1 MPNSRSTRCAWSAF
15 LQRAFG
21 YALTSDV
28 SEKAVFIL
36 HGERGNNGKTTLLT
50 LFRDLLGKDY
60 SGQLVI
66 DTVMS
71 MKNQDA
77 TTRADLADLRG
88 VRLVVTS
95 EVEKEHKLNEGK
107 IKYITAGMGSIKS
120 CRKYE
125 NPIEFEATHKL
136 FMDCNH
142 RPDRARGGRRD
153 LATPEAGSV
162 RGHDQRAKRRI
173 CSCRRSCARRSRACS
188 RGPCA
193 AAWPG

>member
-1 MPNSRSTRCAWSAF
+1 MSAYAHTITPPANGVNGNHHVITFGGAVTDFIELIALAGAWTTDGQSGATIS
-15 LQRAFG
+15 FG

-28 SEKAVFIL
+28 GEKAVFVF

-95 EVEKEHKLNEGK
+95 EVEKEHRLSEGK
-107 IKYITAGMGSIKS
+107 IKYITARHGLDKIL
-120 CRKYE
+120 
-125 NPIEFEATHKL
+125 PQ
-136 FMDCNH
+136 
-142 RPDRARGGRRD
+142 
-153 LATPEAGSV
+153 V
-162 RGHDQRAKRRI
+162 
-173 CSCRRSCARRSRACS
+173 
-188 RGPCA
+188 
-193 AAWPG
+193 